1 VEFLKSKVA
10 LLEADRRRQGQ
21 VGVQEEAEEAEEA
34 EEEEAEEEDELAK
47 AEEAVVQLRER
58 VTFLGLFKLYE
69 GSMKALLRL
78 Y

>member
-10 LLEADRRRQGQ
+10 LLEADRRRQ
-21 VGVQEEAEEAEEA
+21 VGVQEEAEEEEA
-34 EEEEAEEEDELAK
+34 EEEEEEDELAK

-58 VTFLGLFKLYE
+58 VTFLGLF
-69 GSMKALLRL
+69 RL